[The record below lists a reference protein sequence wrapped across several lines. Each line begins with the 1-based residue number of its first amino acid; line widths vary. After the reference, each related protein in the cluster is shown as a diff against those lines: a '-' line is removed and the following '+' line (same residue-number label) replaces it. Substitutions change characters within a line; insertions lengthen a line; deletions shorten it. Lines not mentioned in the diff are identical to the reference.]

1 MPSKPR
7 ARKPAAEKA
16 EPVRVAFPG
25 QIKAIR
31 SALDTCGDK
40 VGTLTVTFNPKG
52 SIVAD
57 LDKLQKPDTEVFVV
71 IVEKGH
77 E

>member
-1 MPSKPR
+1 MKKTT
-7 ARKPAAEKA
+7 ARKPTPKKA
-16 EPVRVAFPG
+16 KPVRVVFPG

-57 LDKLQKPDTEVFVV
+57 LDKLQKPDAEVFVV